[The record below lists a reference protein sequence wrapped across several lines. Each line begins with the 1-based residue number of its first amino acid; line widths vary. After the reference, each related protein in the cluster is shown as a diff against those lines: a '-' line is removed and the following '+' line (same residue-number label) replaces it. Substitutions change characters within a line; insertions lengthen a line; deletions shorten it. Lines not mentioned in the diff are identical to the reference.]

1 MSVNLYHI
9 GWHNILEDS
18 ILVCYKNGVLSLM
31 GVMFLYIFSD
41 FRLMFLL
48 IFTVQL
54 LDRRV
59 EMCECSWKRMMS
71 TLYCPQQIRNWIL

>member
-1 MSVNLYHI
+1 MSVNLYHV

-18 ILVCYKNGVLSLM
+18 ILVCCKNSVLSLI
-31 GVMFLYIFSD
+31 GVAFLYIFSD
-41 FRLMFLL
+41 FRLMFPL

-59 EMCECSWKRMMS
+59 EMCESSWKGMMS
-71 TLYCPQQIRNWIL
+71 ILYCPQQIRNWIL